1 MSTCAQTLGEN
12 MTNMGDFDPDEWK
25 MVASAPII
33 AAAVISA
40 SDDVGDDMESEEEE
54 IQAFK
59 DSLVKLRKKYGK
71 TELVNQVL
79 DAIEDEGTDE
89 FDILFNSIG
98 AAASHESPLEDRVKS
113 IADTCDI
120 LERVADKKEAK
131 QYKKFL
137 IDAATAVASASKEG
151 FFAFGSSISKK
162 EEFYLRQIQSAL
174 KM

>member
-1 MSTCAQTLGEN
+1 MATK
-12 MTNMGDFDPDEWK
+12 GDFDPDEWK
-25 MVASAPII
+25 MVASAPIL

-40 SDDVGDDMESEEEE
+40 SDDVGEDMDSEEEE

-59 DSLVKLRKKYGK
+59 DSLVELRKKYGK
-71 TELVNQVL
+71 TELVAQVL

-89 FDILFNSIG
+89 FDKLFDSIG
-98 AAASHESPLEDRVKS
+98 ASASHESPLEDRIKS
-113 IADTCDI
+113 IAEACDI

-151 FFAFGSSISKK
+151 FFVFGSSISKK

>member
-1 MSTCAQTLGEN
+1 
-12 MTNMGDFDPDEWK
+12 MTSKSDFDPEQWK
-25 MVASAPII
+25 KIASAPII

-40 SDDVGDDMESEEEE
+40 SDDTGDDMESEEEE

-71 TELVNQVL
+71 TQLVADVL

-89 FDILFNSIG
+89 FDALFASIG
-98 AAASHESPLEDRVKS
+98 ASASHESPLEDRIRAVGE
-113 IADTCDI
+113 AAEI
-120 LERVADKKEAK
+120 LESVADKKDAK

-151 FFAFGSSISKK
+151 FFVFGSSISKK

-174 KM
+174 DM

>member
-1 MSTCAQTLGEN
+1 MASKS
-12 MTNMGDFDPDEWK
+12 DFDSDEWK
-25 MVASAPII
+25 LVASAPII

-59 DSLVKLRKKYGK
+59 NSLVQLRKKYGK
-71 TELVNQVL
+71 MQLVNDVL
-79 DAIEDEGTDE
+79 DDIENEGTSE
-89 FDILFNSIG
+89 FDALFAAIG
-98 AAASHESPLEDRVKS
+98 ASASHESPLEDRVKA
-113 IADTCDI
+113 IGDAGEV
-120 LERVADKKEAK
+120 LERIADKKEAK

-151 FFAFGSSISKK
+151 FFVFGSSISKK

>member
-1 MSTCAQTLGEN
+1 MGES
-12 MTNMGDFDPDEWK
+12 MTTREDFDPDEWK
-25 MVASAPII
+25 MVASAPIV

-59 DSLVKLRKKYGK
+59 ESLVKLRKKYGK
-71 TELVNQVL
+71 IALVAQVL
-79 DAIEDEGTDE
+79 DDIEDEGTDE
-89 FDILFNSIG
+89 FDALFNAIG
-98 AAASHESPLEDRVKS
+98 ASASHESPLEDRIKS
-113 IADTCDI
+113 IAETSEI

-151 FFAFGSSISKK
+151 FFVFGSSISKK

>member
-1 MSTCAQTLGEN
+1 MVSKS
-12 MTNMGDFDPDEWK
+12 DFDSDEWK
-25 MVASAPII
+25 LMASAPII

-40 SDDVGDDMESEEEE
+40 SDDVGKDMDSEEEE

-59 DSLVKLRKKYGK
+59 DSLVQLRKKYGK
-71 TELVNQVL
+71 TQLVNEVL
-79 DAIEDEGTDE
+79 DDIENEGTGE
-89 FDILFNSIG
+89 FDTLFAAIG
-98 AAASHESPLEDRVKS
+98 ASASHESPLEDRVKA
-113 IADTCDI
+113 IGDAGDVLDRI
-120 LERVADKKEAK
+120 ADKKEAK

-151 FFAFGSSISKK
+151 FFVFGSSISKK

>member
-1 MSTCAQTLGEN
+1 MASKS
-12 MTNMGDFDPDEWK
+12 DFDTDEWTL
-25 MVASAPII
+25 VASAPII

-40 SDDVGDDMESEEEE
+40 SDDVGEDMDSEEEE

-59 DSLVKLRKKYGK
+59 NSLVQLRKKYGK
-71 TELVNQVL
+71 TQLVNEVL
-79 DAIEDEGTDE
+79 DDIENEGTGE
-89 FDILFNSIG
+89 FDALFAAIG
-98 AAASHESPLEDRVKS
+98 ASASHESPLEDRVKA
-113 IADTCDI
+113 IGNAGDVLDRI
-120 LERVADKKEAK
+120 ADKKEAR

-151 FFAFGSSISKK
+151 FFVFGSSISKK

>member
-1 MSTCAQTLGEN
+1 
-12 MTNMGDFDPDEWK
+12 MTSKSDFDPEQWK
-25 MVASAPII
+25 KIASAPII

-40 SDDVGDDMESEEEE
+40 SDDTGDDMESEEEE

-71 TELVNQVL
+71 TQLVADVL

-89 FDILFNSIG
+89 FDVLFASIG
-98 AAASHESPLEDRVKS
+98 ASASHESPLEDRIRVVGE
-113 IADTCDI
+113 AGEI
-120 LERVADKKEAK
+120 LESMADKKDAK

-174 KM
+174 DM

>member
-1 MSTCAQTLGEN
+1 MATK
-12 MTNMGDFDPDEWK
+12 GDFDPDEWK
-25 MVASAPII
+25 VVASAPIL

-40 SDDVGDDMESEEEE
+40 SDDVGEDMDSEEEE

-59 DSLVKLRKKYGK
+59 DSLVELRKKYGK
-71 TELVNQVL
+71 TELVAQVL

-89 FDILFNSIG
+89 FDKLFDSIG
-98 AAASHESPLEDRVKS
+98 ASASHESPLEDRIKA
-113 IADTCDI
+113 IAEACDI

-151 FFAFGSSISKK
+151 FFVFGSSISKK

>member
-1 MSTCAQTLGEN
+1 
-12 MTNMGDFDPDEWK
+12 MTSKSDFDPEQWQK
-25 MVASAPII
+25 IASAPII

-40 SDDVGDDMESEEEE
+40 SDDTGDDMESEEEE

-71 TELVNQVL
+71 TRLIADVL

-89 FDILFNSIG
+89 FDILFASIG
-98 AAASHESPLEDRVKS
+98 ASASHESPLEDRIRVVGE
-113 IADTCDI
+113 AGEI
-120 LERVADKKEAK
+120 LESVADKKDAK

-162 EEFYLRQIQSAL
+162 EEVYLRQLQSAL
-174 KM
+174 HM